1 MMKFTINRRIFDQA
15 LKVVAKAASS
25 KTPIDVLKGIKI
37 LATSSGILLTGSD
50 ATITIENFI
59 SSDNDQN
66 QLTITEKG
74 AIILDSSLLSSLISK
89 LPGEQVTLEV
99 TSNFQTVIASGNSE
113 YTLNGQNPDDYPRLP
128 EIDPYSTFK
137 IPGNL
142 FKKVINQTIISVSTN
157 EIRPIFTGIH
167 VELSNNDLKLVAT
180 DSHRLSQ
187 RIVPL
192 ESPKDIG
199 DEPIVLNI
207 PGNSLSELKKIVSDD
222 EDIDIQVTNNQI
234 LFKVGTTSL
243 YSNLLEGMFP
253 NTDNL
258 LTNSE
263 DTILDISSTQL
274 ISAVARAKVLLA
286 SGSNKVVKLELDENK
301 VVLSGHSAQVGNF
314 EEELDILG
322 ADGNP
327 LSISFNP
334 DYLESALK
342 TFDGQDVRIK
352 FQTASRPFL
361 IVPKESADS
370 FEMLQLIT
378 PIRTPGSM

>member
-50 ATITIENFI
+50 ATITIEDFI

>member
-50 ATITIENFI
+50 ATITIEDFI

-207 PGNSLSELKKIVSDD
+207 PGNSLSELKQIVSDD

>member
-50 ATITIENFI
+50 ATITIEDFI
-59 SSDNDQN
+59 SSDNDKN

-207 PGNSLSELKKIVSDD
+207 PGNSLSELKQIVSDD

>member
-50 ATITIENFI
+50 ATITIEDFI

-207 PGNSLSELKKIVSDD
+207 PGNSLSELKQIVS
-222 EDIDIQVTNNQI
+222 IVT
-234 LFKVGTTSL
+234 K
-243 YSNLLEGMFP
+243 
-253 NTDNL
+253 
-258 LTNSE
+258 
-263 DTILDISSTQL
+263 
-274 ISAVARAKVLLA
+274 
-286 SGSNKVVKLELDENK
+286 KLK
-301 VVLSGHSAQVGNF
+301 
-314 EEELDILG
+314 
-322 ADGNP
+322 
-327 LSISFNP
+327 
-334 DYLESALK
+334 
-342 TFDGQDVRIK
+342 
-352 FQTASRPFL
+352 
-361 IVPKESADS
+361 
-370 FEMLQLIT
+370 
-378 PIRTPGSM
+378 

>member
-50 ATITIENFI
+50 ATITIEDFI

-113 YTLNGQNPDDYPRLP
+113 YTLNGQNSDDYPRLP

-207 PGNSLSELKKIVSDD
+207 PGNSLSELKQIVSDD

>member
-50 ATITIENFI
+50 ATITIEDFI

-207 PGNSLSELKKIVSDD
+207 PGNSLSELKQIVSDD

-314 EEELDILG
+314 EEELNILG

>member
-50 ATITIENFI
+50 ATITIEDFI

-199 DEPIVLNI
+199 DKPIVLNI
-207 PGNSLSELKKIVSDD
+207 PGNSLSELKQIVSDD

>member
-50 ATITIENFI
+50 ATITIEDFI

-167 VELSNNDLKLVAT
+167 VELSNNALKLVAT

-207 PGNSLSELKKIVSDD
+207 PGNSLSELKQIVSDD

-286 SGSNKVVKLELDENK
+286 SGSNKVVKLELDEKK

>member
-50 ATITIENFI
+50 ATITIEDFI

-207 PGNSLSELKKIVSDD
+207 PGNSLSELKKIVSGD

>member
-1 MMKFTINRRIFDQA
+1 MMKFTINRRIFEQA

-25 KTPIDVLKGIKI
+25 KTPIDVLKGVKI

-50 ATITIENFI
+50 ATITIEDFI

-207 PGNSLSELKKIVSDD
+207 PGNSLSELKQIVSDD